1 MTKEKNDMTN
11 EHNFKV
17 GDKVRIKDSPLVSP
31 DYVGRICEIASVTA
45 GAHITFKDCDS
56 IWNPD
61 VLELVEPYDRRT
73 AFLTR
78 LQSLLREFDAEIEI
92 NPYYETAACLSL
104 WLNKECAFKN
114 KEARMI
120 TADNIM
126 SFDKE

>member
-1 MTKEKNDMTN
+1 MNN
-11 EHNFKV
+11 EYKYKV
-17 GDKVRIKDSPLVSP
+17 GDKVYLAHDPTISAIVTEVCQEGKY
-31 DYVGRICEIASVTA
+31 DYYVKPEEDGFES
-45 GAHITFKDCDS
+45 G
-56 IWNPD
+56 WQEY
-61 VLELVEPYDRRT
+61 ELLDAKT